1 MGFAD
6 ANQYLSSKGVKS
18 SSFENVGDQHTG
30 TLKDVDV
37 VTVTDNNGAVQFQK
51 DGVTPKRQ
59 LVITWKTEE
68 RDPQIPGDD
77 GTRKLYCSWRLESA
91 IRANVRAAGGDG
103 LEPDSTLTV
112 KFIGTEKVKGAPVP
126 AKLYEVS
133 YARPAFGAGKVDA
146 APVSDAGYAP
156 EKVQLARTL
165 ADAGQP
171 VELVSQATG
180 IPVEW
185 LNPNVM
191 AI

>member
-6 ANQYLSSKGVKS
+6 ANSYLSSKGVKS
-18 SSFENVGDQHTG
+18 SSFDNIGDTHTG

-37 VTVTDNNGAVQFQK
+37 VTVTDTNGIVQMQK

-59 LVITWKTEE
+59 LVITWQTEE
-68 RDPQIPGDD
+68 RDPQIAGDD

-103 LEPDSTLTV
+103 LEPDAKLTV
-112 KFIGTEKVKGAPVP
+112 TYSGTEKVKGAPMP
-126 AKLYEVS
+126 AKLYEVA
-133 YARPAFGAGKVDA
+133 YERPSFGAGKVSA
-146 APVSDAGYAP
+146 APVAADYPA

-171 VELVSQATG
+171 VELVSQASG

-185 LNPNVM
+185 LLPNVM
-191 AI
+191 TI